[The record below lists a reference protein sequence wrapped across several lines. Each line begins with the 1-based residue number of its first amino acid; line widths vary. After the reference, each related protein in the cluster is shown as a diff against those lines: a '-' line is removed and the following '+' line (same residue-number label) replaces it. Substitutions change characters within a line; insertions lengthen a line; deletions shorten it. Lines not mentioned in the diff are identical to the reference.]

1 MWEKDLDAIITDPDT
16 RQAFRKSAERTS
28 RDKPFVMESRDESLR
43 KMVINLFSNHIS
55 SICSTNFILQDMD
68 QEVNLNWR
76 SVGADFLNLTN
87 WDGGRFGRRRTC
99 SA

>member
-28 RDKPFVMESRDESLR
+28 RDKPFVTESRDESLR

-68 QEVNLNWR
+68 QEV
-76 SVGADFLNLTN
+76 SVSQLGSD
-87 WDGGRFGRRRTC
+87 RT
-99 SA
+99 